1 MTGIVDPYLSQIEH
15 EIRAFCLKKFN
26 IQVHY
31 PTTKIFAQKV
41 LNMGWK
47 NEVSQTDNF
56 YSWLVYTINMYSNIL
71 KL

>member
-1 MTGIVDPYLSQIEH
+1 MTGIVDLYLSQIEH

-26 IQVHY
+26 ILVHY

-41 LNMGWK
+41 LKMGWK

-56 YSWLVYTINMYSNIL
+56 YSLAGVYHQYVFKYL